1 MQYYAKLITGETI
14 DLCGR
19 DHQTLCRMVA
29 RGVENGVTLQDGDVI
44 KSAAVIYLGKQED
57 TGALTPLGQVS
68 IKSGQVKEDPIV
80 KIKTKVTKKDK

>member
-29 RGVENGVTLQDGDVI
+29 RGVENGVTLQNGDVI

-57 TGALTPLGQVS
+57 KARERGLAD
-68 IKSGQVKEDPIV
+68 QVKDDPIV
-80 KIKTKVTKKDK
+80 KLKTKVTKKDK